1 MVNPSH
7 VACLTSIIILKSKLT
22 KYLNRLFCY
31 TYKKEYD
38 IFTHLL
44 NCIRTINKFPMHR
57 DDLKKMWICYEC
69 KSDFI
74 FYSDVHFH
82 KSDTGHSMLKKYNL
96 FPSQL

>member
-1 MVNPSH
+1 
-7 VACLTSIIILKSKLT
+7 
-22 KYLNRLFCY
+22 
-31 TYKKEYD
+31 
-38 IFTHLL
+38 
-44 NCIRTINKFPMHR
+44 MHR

-96 FPSQL
+96 FPSQFVDSIGTC